1 MDPDNSPSLRNKR
14 LRDEPDNVEAEAAD
28 DEPSGNENDDGG
40 EDSGGETGA
49 ESGESLAET
58 PAAHGRPGMTLA
70 RATELEELVLQS
82 RALCG
87 ASGAGCA
94 SEPKEVVVHYG
105 PTGTGKTRYCY
116 EQFPDAYMFA
126 NAQEARRDTVV
137 SRFILGYRAGPPTLI
152 PDSDNERRF
161 FIRDEAGAVRALD
174 LGAGRRGAFGR
185 GGRRG
190 GRGRAQPG
198 RHGGGGGVGRAW
210 GWWAGGRR
218 SCTTWRSAPIRS
230 TTLIIRGRM
239 SFFGLQQFLILG

>member
-1 MDPDNSPSLRNKR
+1 
-14 LRDEPDNVEAEAAD
+14 VEDEAAD
-28 DEPSGNENDDGG
+28 DEPNGNENDDGG
-40 EDSGGETGA
+40 EDSGGESG
-49 ESGESLAET
+49 EEGGESLAET
-58 PAAHGRPGMTLA
+58 PAAHGGPGMTLA

-174 LGAGRRGAFGR
+174 LGAGAGPSGA
-185 GGRRG
+185 
-190 GRGRAQPG
+190 A
-198 RHGGGGGVGRAW
+198 GGVAG
-210 GWWAGGRR
+210 AGG
-218 SCTTWRSAPIRS
+218 
-230 TTLIIRGRM
+230 LN
-239 SFFGLQQFLILG
+239 LGGTVAEEE